1 MGSLAWDLLYGI
13 SCMGSRA
20 WDLVHGISC
29 MGSCA
34 WDLVHG
40 TLYMHYYALNYCAL
54 GLVHGQMPD
63 NKVSS
68 KLSSL

>member
-1 MGSLAWDLLYGI
+1 MGSH
-13 SCMGSRA
+13 A
-20 WDLVHGISC
+20 WDLVHGLSC
-29 MGSCA
+29 MGSHAWDLLHGIHA
-34 WDLVHG
+34 WDLVQG

-54 GLVHGQMPD
+54 GLVHGKMPD

>member
-1 MGSLAWDLLYGI
+1 MGSLAWDLVHGI
-13 SCMGSRA
+13 LCMGS
-20 WDLVHGISC
+20 H
-29 MGSCA
+29 A

-68 KLSSL
+68 N